1 MSVDN
6 AKPPRPHLPP
16 VLLAGLAL
24 WAVTALWWPWAR
36 ALDEGILVGT
46 AAAGSAVAV
55 LVFARGLRR
64 KRVVG
69 GRRGAYV
76 VYRGLGGPRRALG
89 MHLDNRCEGN

>member
-1 MSVDN
+1 MSADS

-36 ALDEGILVGT
+36 TLDEGILVGI
-46 AAAGSAVAV
+46 
-55 LVFARGLRR
+55 
-64 KRVVG
+64 G

-76 VYRGLGGPRRALG
+76 VHRGLGGPRRALG
-89 MHLDNRCEGN
+89 MHLDNRREGN